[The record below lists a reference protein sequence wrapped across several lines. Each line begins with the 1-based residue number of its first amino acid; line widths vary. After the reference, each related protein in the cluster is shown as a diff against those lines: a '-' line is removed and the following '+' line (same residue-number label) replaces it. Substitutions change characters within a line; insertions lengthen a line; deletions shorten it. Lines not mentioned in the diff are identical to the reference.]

1 MLNRRGFFSVMTGA
15 LSAGL
20 AGCQGGASAPRG
32 PEDLPPSQDPIFVAQ
47 AAPDPGLEGV
57 LPVSAGADSFAPLGA
72 ALRSIQRGDR
82 DARALVMIM
91 GDSHTAGP
99 VMVEHLRSLFQSRF
113 GAIGVGR
120 LSPGKSQRYFNPSA
134 VTLGQT
140 GEWTARNA
148 LRSTSPGPFGL
159 TGYRLSGSGAGDIIT
174 LRSDE
179 LEGFDR
185 VHLAMMAGPE
195 SGSFRL
201 RVDGNWIGPATLKSS
216 RVEFRP
222 MFLDVPPASRE
233 IAIELVGD
241 GQVEL
246 LGWGLDR
253 RGRGVLVEAF
263 GINSATLSTLDNR
276 DPDILRRELT
286 AKPPALLILEFGTN
300 EATDPDFDAEA
311 YAAALTRQIQR
322 LRQILPRSGI
332 LVMGVPDAGRPVR
345 LPPIRRGRRMV
356 PQRQPTGCAAATPL
370 VALSRVRATQ
380 RAVAQSQGVGFFD
393 WSAEVTHS
401 TCRLQALAGGDAPL
415 MRGDFVHFT
424 PDGYRLTAEKLHAHI
439 MRGTGLG
446 SRSSNA

>member
-1 MLNRRGFFSVMTGA
+1 MLNRRGFFSVMTGG

-20 AGCQGGASAPRG
+20 TGCQGGASAPRG
-32 PEDLPPSQDPIFVAQ
+32 IADLPPWQDPVFVAE
-47 AAPDPGLEGV
+47 AAPDPGLEAV
-57 LPVSAGADSFAPLGA
+57 LPVSAGGDSFAPLGA

-82 DARALVMIM
+82 DARALVMIL
-91 GDSHTAGP
+91 GDSHAAGP
-99 VMVEHLRSLFQSRF
+99 VMVEHLRGLLQSRF

-120 LSPGKSQRYFNPSA
+120 LSPGRAQRYFNPSA
-134 VTLGQT
+134 VAIGQT

-148 LRSTSPGPFGL
+148 LRASSPGPFGL

-185 VHLAMMAGPE
+185 VHLAMLAGPE

-201 RVDGNWIGPATLKSS
+201 RVDGNWIGPATLKSA
-216 RVEFRP
+216 RPEFRP
-222 MFLDVPPASRE
+222 LFLDVPRASRE

-246 LGWGLDR
+246 LGWGFDR

-263 GINSATLSTLDNR
+263 GINGATLASLENR
-276 DPDILRRELT
+276 DPEILRRELV
-286 AKPPALLILEFGTN
+286 ARPPALIILEFGTN
-300 EATDPDFDAEA
+300 EATDPDFDEAA
-311 YAAALTRQIQR
+311 YAVALTRQIQR

-332 LVMGVPDAGRPVR
+332 LLMGVPDAARPVR
-345 LPPIRRGRRMV
+345 LPPIRRGRRLV
-356 PQRQPTGCAAATPL
+356 AQRQPTGCAAARPL
-370 VALSRVRATQ
+370 VSISQVRAAQ
-380 RAVAQSQGVGFFD
+380 RAVAQSERVAYFD

-401 TCRLQALAGGDAPL
+401 PCRLQGLASGESPL

-424 PDGYRLTAEKLHAHI
+424 PDGYRLTAEKLHAQI
-439 MRGTGLG
+439 LRGTGLG
-446 SRSSNA
+446 PRSSNA

>member
-1 MLNRRGFFSVMTGA
+1 MLKRRGFFSVMG
-15 LSAGL
+15 AGL
-20 AGCQGGASAPRG
+20 AGCQGGVSAPRG
-32 PEDLPPSQDPIFVAQ
+32 LADLPSDRDPIFVAE
-47 AAPDPGLEGV
+47 AAPDPRFEGV
-57 LPVSAGADSFAPLGA
+57 LPVSTGGDAFAPLGA

-82 DARALVMIM
+82 DARALVMLI

-99 VMVEHLRSLFQSRF
+99 VMGEHLRSLFQSRF

-120 LSPGKSQRYFNPSA
+120 LSPGRAQRYFNPSSVA
-134 VTLGQT
+134 IGQT

-148 LRSTSPGPFGL
+148 LRASSPGPFGL

-185 VHLAMMAGPE
+185 VHLAMLAGPE

-201 RVDGNWIGPATLKSS
+201 RVDGNWIGPATLKAA
-216 RVEFRP
+216 RPEFRP
-222 MFLDVPPASRE
+222 VFLDVPAASRE

-246 LGWGLDR
+246 LGWGFDR

-263 GINSATLSTLDNR
+263 GINGATLSTLENR
-276 DPDILRRELT
+276 DPEILRREL
-286 AKPPALLILEFGTN
+286 AARPPALLILEFGTN
-300 EATDPDFDAEA
+300 EATDPDFDGEA

-332 LVMGVPDAGRPVR
+332 LLMGVPDAGRPVR
-345 LPPIRRGRRMV
+345 LPPVRRGRRLV
-356 PQRQPTGCAAATPL
+356 PHRQPTGCAAATPL
-370 VALSRVRATQ
+370 VALSRVRAVQ
-380 RAVAQSQGVGFFD
+380 RAVAQSQRVGFFD

-401 TCRLQALAGGDAPL
+401 TCRLQALASGDNPL

-439 MRGTGLG
+439 LRGTGLG
-446 SRSSNA
+446 TRGSHA

>member
-1 MLNRRGFFSVMTGA
+1 MLNRRGFLCA
-15 LSAGL
+15 LSSGL
-20 AGCQGGASAPRG
+20 AGCQGGPSLSG
-32 PEDLPPSQDPIFVAQ
+32 GSGDLPPWQDPIFVADSG
-47 AAPDPGLEGV
+47 PDPGLQTA

-99 VMVEHLRSLFQSRF
+99 VMVEHLRSLFQARF
-113 GAIGVGR
+113 GAIGPGR
-120 LSPGKSQRYFNPSA
+120 LSPGRSQRYFNPSS
-134 VTLGQT
+134 VTRSQT
-140 GEWTARNA
+140 GEWTANNA
-148 LRSTSPGPFGL
+148 LRASSPGPFGL
-159 TGYRLSGSGAGDIIT
+159 TGYRLSGSGAGDTIT

-179 LEGFDR
+179 IDGFDR

-195 SGSFRL
+195 AGSFRL
-201 RVDGNWIGPATLKSS
+201 RVDGNWIGPATLKYP
-216 RVEFRP
+216 RAEFRP

-253 RGRGVLVEAF
+253 KGRGVLVEAF

-300 EATDPDFDAEA
+300 EATDPDFDEA
-311 YAAALTRQIQR
+311 TYAAALTRQIQR
-322 LRQILPRSGI
+322 LRQMLPRSGI
-332 LVMGVPDAGRPVR
+332 LLMGVPDAGRPVR

-356 PQRQPTGCAAATPL
+356 EQRQPTGCAAATPL
-370 VALSRVRATQ
+370 VALARVRATQ
-380 RAVAQSQGVGFFD
+380 RSVAQSQNVGFFD

-401 TCRLQALAGGDAPL
+401 TCRLQALASGENPL

-424 PDGYRLTAEKLHAHI
+424 PEGYRLTAEKLHAHI